1 MLAGVRETG
10 EKPVDVFT
18 DQEFGHE
25 DALLLINAEV
35 GVEDDASTDDLA
47 GGRFEV
53 YEGNCLVASPVSASA
68 LRFAAERAVEIGAD
82 GVANRTAS
90 AGGHLDTVLV
100 EERYGSSTHSSTDH
114 HVGILAL
121 DEAHDIAA
129 GVVVQAWIGHGAD
142 VGNCA
147 VVLDVNQDEKRRMPE
162 VWADRAV

>member
-53 YEGNCLVASPVSASA
+53 YEG
-68 LRFAAERAVEIGAD
+68 
-82 GVANRTAS
+82 
-90 AGGHLDTVLV
+90 
-100 EERYGSSTHSSTDH
+100 EERGISEVRRHSLLRL
-114 HVGILAL
+114 I
-121 DEAHDIAA
+121 
-129 GVVVQAWIGHGAD
+129 QGHG
-142 VGNCA
+142 
-147 VVLDVNQDEKRRMPE
+147 QS
-162 VWADRAV
+162 